1 MHSKKFKDCYGICC
15 TTVSDCNIYDHSK
28 MSGVDKPVDSI
39 LEEVENDI
47 VKQLSNVAAV
57 D

>member
-1 MHSKKFKDCYGICC
+1 MNSEVKIVHSKKFKDCYGICC

-47 VKQLSNVAAV
+47 VK
-57 D
+57 